1 MYIKVKDRELFKKL
15 DENLSIPPRWEEFIE
30 ERVAKNNL
38 IIKSKNK
45 YRCLYCDNVFDDNV
59 KINEYCKCPNCN
71 NLYKVKSDRLS
82 YYEFKDDLAIF
93 DKYDDYYIVRVF
105 RLHTIYS
112 HKHMKT
118 NCYEYGRIIYDKSL
132 KVIEE
137 IVNDNIIGTIGGYFV
152 SLREQYSHNWKYF
165 RSGYFYFPDQFIY
178 YPYNLEEMLSYNKKL
193 KYSQIWELAKHVDYF
208 NLIYLIKNYNP
219 SVELLTKM
227 KLYNLA
233 LCPKS
238 FANKRT
244 FEERFMGLSK
254 DYLPF
259 IQEYNLDIDELIT
272 LSFIKEKN
280 INFLKRCKGMG
291 QDNLEQLQEKVNIKT
306 LLNKTNFSSDNYY
319 EYRDYLDLVKKLKLN
334 MKDKVRN
341 IKKIVEINGINTSD
355 LKVLSKE
362 EMDELFKKFKEGDT
376 QAKEKIATGNLRL
389 VLSIIKKYKSLKC
402 NIFEDK
408 KYIIFPAENMDALI
422 DESSQQNNC
431 VRTYADRIASG
442 KCDIYFM
449 RLVSDQNKSLVTIE
463 VKNKKVVQKRTKHN
477 GNTTLEQD
485 KFITNWE
492 RKILNKESMC
502 NDRN

>member
-1 MYIKVKDRELFKKL
+1 MYIKVKDRELFRKL
-15 DENLSIPPRWEEFIE
+15 DENLIMPSRWEEFIE
-30 ERVAKNNL
+30 ERLVKNNL

-45 YRCLYCDNVFDDNV
+45 YRCLYCDNIFDDNV

-137 IVNDNIIGTIGGYFV
+137 IVNDNIVGTIGGYFV

-178 YPYNLEEMLSYNKKL
+178 YPYNLEEMLSNNKKL

-254 DYLPF
+254 DYIPF
-259 IQEYNLDIDELIT
+259 IQEYNLDIDELIA
-272 LSFIKEKN
+272 LSFLKVKD
-280 INFLKRCKGMG
+280 INFLKRCKGMDS
-291 QDNLEQLQEKVNIKT
+291 DNLEQLQEKVNIKT
-306 LLNKTNFSSDNYY
+306 LLNKTNFISDNYY

-334 MKDKVRN
+334 MKDKAILYPKN
-341 IKKIVEINGINTSD
+341 IKKAHD
-355 LKVLSKE
+355 KALKE
-362 EMDELFKKFKEGDT
+362 YTEKKD
-376 QAKEKIATGNLRL
+376 ISLNN
-389 VLSIIKKYKSLKC
+389 SIIRRYKKLKC
-402 NIFEDK
+402 NIFKDK

-477 GNTTLEQD
+477 GNTTLEQY

-492 RKILNKESMC
+492 REILNKESMC